1 MLSRRVSAPQDPPTS
16 LPSHEGPPEPHRSV
30 RSPLKRG
37 VDVAGALFGL
47 AVGSPLLAAGAL
59 AVRIRHGRPVLFR
72 QSRPG
77 LDGRLFNA
85 LKLRTMTNAV
95 DRHGVVLSDAQRL
108 TRLGRWLRASS
119 IDELP
124 QLVNV
129 LRGDMSLVGPRP
141 LLPEYLDRYSCEQA
155 RRHEVRPGLTGWA
168 QIHGRNELDW
178 EPRLELDVWYVD
190 HWSHRLDMKIVWRT
204 GGVFV
209 RRRGTSAPGQATM
222 TMFRPHD
229 PSADQVALEA
239 SDSHDQ
245 TSAAD

>member
-1 MLSRRVSAPQDPPTS
+1 MSAPHDPPTS
-16 LPSHEGPPEPHRSV
+16 LPSHESPHEPHRSI

-47 AVGSPLLAAGAL
+47 AVGSPLLAACAL
-59 AVRIRHGRPVLFR
+59 AVRIRLGRPVLFR

-77 LDGRLFNA
+77 LDGRLFDA

-95 DRHGVVLSDAQRL
+95 DSHGVVLSDAERL

-168 QIHGRNELDW
+168 QVNGRNALSWDEKFAA
-178 EPRLELDVWYVD
+178 DVWYVD
-190 HWSHRLDMKIVWRT
+190 NRNLWLDCRILALTVL
-204 GGVFV
+204 VLSN
-209 RRRGTSAPGQATM
+209 RRGISAEGSATM
-222 TMFRPHD
+222 PPFTGN
-229 PSADQVALEA
+229 SI
-239 SDSHDQ
+239 
-245 TSAAD
+245 